1 MKDIPVFSCP
11 DGIATLIL
19 REVPFRG
26 EGYILV
32 RGVFGTLEG
41 LLAECA
47 GFCRAAGAE
56 RLFAA
61 GEADFSG
68 YPAAIR
74 ILGRSAPRESL
85 LPAPEAVRLVPV
97 TEETAADW
105 AREYN
110 ARFRAVPAA
119 ESCSPAEERALAAG
133 GVIGDL
139 IKTNASISGA
149 ECGCQAEIGSAC
161 SMTAAALGEL
171 FEMGLGQIGYA
182 AEVAMEH
189 HLGLTCDPIGGLVQI
204 PCIERNA
211 VAAMRAINALS
222 LANFL
227 SETSKI
233 SFDTVVHTMYETGR
247 DLNRVYRETAEGGL
261 AKNYHPEK

>member
-74 ILGRSAPRESL
+74 ILGRRAPRESL

-97 TEETAADW
+97 TEKTAADW
-105 AREYN
+105 DWHRPFII
-110 ARFRAVPAA
+110 R
-119 ESCSPAEERALAAG
+119 
-133 GVIGDL
+133 
-139 IKTNASISGA
+139 
-149 ECGCQAEIGSAC
+149 
-161 SMTAAALGEL
+161 
-171 FEMGLGQIGYA
+171 
-182 AEVAMEH
+182 
-189 HLGLTCDPIGGLVQI
+189 
-204 PCIERNA
+204 
-211 VAAMRAINALS
+211 
-222 LANFL
+222 
-227 SETSKI
+227 
-233 SFDTVVHTMYETGR
+233 
-247 DLNRVYRETAEGGL
+247 
-261 AKNYHPEK
+261 

>member
-119 ESCSPAEERALAAG
+119 ESSARRRSVRWPRAARPCGSGTVQSASALAA
-133 GVIGDL
+133 
-139 IKTNASISGA
+139 
-149 ECGCQAEIGSAC
+149 C
-161 SMTAAALGEL
+161 AAASCW
-171 FEMGLGQIGYA
+171 QWRRCCPARANA
-182 AEVAMEH
+182 A
-189 HLGLTCDPIGGLVQI
+189 C
-204 PCIERNA
+204 
-211 VAAMRAINALS
+211 
-222 LANFL
+222 
-227 SETSKI
+227 
-233 SFDTVVHTMYETGR
+233 GR
-247 DLNRVYRETAEGGL
+247 WRPGAQGRRCT
-261 AKNYHPEK
+261 

>member
-74 ILGRSAPRESL
+74 ILGAARRGRRCCPHRRRCALFPSRKKRQRTGRGNTMRASGPCPQRRAAARRRSARWPR
-85 LPAPEAVRLVPV
+85 
-97 TEETAADW
+97 AARPCGSGTVQS
-105 AREYN
+105 A
-110 ARFRAVPAA
+110 
-119 ESCSPAEERALAAG
+119 SALAACAA
-133 GVIGDL
+133 VSCWQWQL
-139 IKTNASISGA
+139 CSRARANAACGRWRPGA
-149 ECGCQAEIGSAC
+149 Q
-161 SMTAAALGEL
+161 
-171 FEMGLGQIGYA
+171 
-182 AEVAMEH
+182 
-189 HLGLTCDPIGGLVQI
+189 
-204 PCIERNA
+204 
-211 VAAMRAINALS
+211 
-222 LANFL
+222 
-227 SETSKI
+227 
-233 SFDTVVHTMYETGR
+233 GR
-247 DLNRVYRETAEGGL
+247 KCA
-261 AKNYHPEK
+261 

>member
-105 AREYN
+105 ALEYN

-133 GVIGDL
+133 GEACGSGTVQSASALAACAAVSCWQWRRCCRRGRTLRAGAGGRCAGPEVLPDVRRGEYARHAAVWTGSLFPRRGGARVVFHL
-139 IKTNASISGA
+139 ILESDKK
-149 ECGCQAEIGSAC
+149 
-161 SMTAAALGEL
+161 L
-171 FEMGLGQIGYA
+171 
-182 AEVAMEH
+182 
-189 HLGLTCDPIGGLVQI
+189 
-204 PCIERNA
+204 
-211 VAAMRAINALS
+211 
-222 LANFL
+222 
-227 SETSKI
+227 
-233 SFDTVVHTMYETGR
+233 
-247 DLNRVYRETAEGGL
+247 
-261 AKNYHPEK
+261 

>member
-1 MKDIPVFSCP
+1 MKDIPVLSCP

-41 LLAECA
+41 LLAECT

-74 ILGRSAPRESL
+74 ILGRSAPRASL

-133 GVIGDL
+133 GEALWIWD
-139 IKTNASISGA
+139 GA
-149 ECGCQAEIGSAC
+149 ERIG
-161 SMTAAALGEL
+161 LGRVRGGEL
-171 FEMGLGQIGYA
+171 L
-182 AEVAMEH
+182 
-189 HLGLTCDPIGGLVQI
+189 
-204 PCIERNA
+204 A
-211 VAAMRAINALS
+211 VAALLPGAGERCVRALAARCAGPEVHLTCAEENTRAMRLYDRLGFSRGA
-222 LANFL
+222 
-227 SETSKI
+227 E
-233 SFDTVVHTMYETGR
+233 E
-247 DLNRVYRETAEGGL
+247 RVWFSI
-261 AKNYHPEK
+261 

>member
-47 GFCRAAGAE
+47 A
-56 RLFAA
+56 FAA
-61 GEADFSG
+61 PQVRSGCSPRAKRIFPAIRPPSAFSG
-68 YPAAIR
+68 AA
-74 ILGRSAPRESL
+74 
-85 LPAPEAVRLVPV
+85 RLVPV

-133 GVIGDL
+133 GEALWIWD
-139 IKTNASISGA
+139 GA
-149 ECGCQAEIGSAC
+149 ERIG
-161 SMTAAALGEL
+161 LGRVRGGEL
-171 FEMGLGQIGYA
+171 L
-182 AEVAMEH
+182 
-189 HLGLTCDPIGGLVQI
+189 
-204 PCIERNA
+204 A
-211 VAAMRAINALS
+211 VAALQPGAGERCVRALAARCAGPEVRLTCAEENTRAMRLYDRLGFSRGA
-222 LANFL
+222 
-227 SETSKI
+227 E
-233 SFDTVVHTMYETGR
+233 E
-247 DLNRVYRETAEGGL
+247 RVWFSI
-261 AKNYHPEK
+261 

>member
-133 GVIGDL
+133 GEALWIWD
-139 IKTNASISGA
+139 GA
-149 ECGCQAEIGSAC
+149 ERI
-161 SMTAAALGEL
+161 
-171 FEMGLGQIGYA
+171 GLGRVRGS
-182 AEVAMEH
+182 E
-189 HLGLTCDPIGGLVQI
+189 LL
-204 PCIERNA
+204 A
-211 VAAMRAINALS
+211 VAALLPARANA
-222 LANFL
+222 AC
-227 SETSKI
+227 
-233 SFDTVVHTMYETGR
+233 GR
-247 DLNRVYRETAEGGL
+247 WRRSAQGRKC
-261 AKNYHPEK
+261 A

>member
-105 AREYN
+105 VQSA
-110 ARFRAVPAA
+110 
-119 ESCSPAEERALAAG
+119 SALAVCAA
-133 GVIGDL
+133 VSCWQWQL
-139 IKTNASISGA
+139 CSRARANAACGRWRPGA
-149 ECGCQAEIGSAC
+149 Q
-161 SMTAAALGEL
+161 
-171 FEMGLGQIGYA
+171 
-182 AEVAMEH
+182 
-189 HLGLTCDPIGGLVQI
+189 
-204 PCIERNA
+204 
-211 VAAMRAINALS
+211 
-222 LANFL
+222 
-227 SETSKI
+227 
-233 SFDTVVHTMYETGR
+233 GR
-247 DLNRVYRETAEGGL
+247 RCA
-261 AKNYHPEK
+261 

>member
-32 RGVFGTLEG
+32 RGVFGSLEG

-68 YPAAIR
+68 YPAAHPHSR
-74 ILGRSAPRESL
+74 AQRAAGVAAA
-85 LPAPEAVRLVPV
+85 APEAVRLVPV
-97 TEETAADW
+97 TEKTAADW

-119 ESCSPAEERALAAG
+119 ESCSRRRSARWPRAARPCGSGTVQSASALAACAAVSCWQWQLWQPGAGERCVRALAAG
-133 GVIGDL
+133 
-139 IKTNASISGA
+139 A
-149 ECGCQAEIGSAC
+149 Q
-161 SMTAAALGEL
+161 
-171 FEMGLGQIGYA
+171 
-182 AEVAMEH
+182 
-189 HLGLTCDPIGGLVQI
+189 
-204 PCIERNA
+204 
-211 VAAMRAINALS
+211 
-222 LANFL
+222 
-227 SETSKI
+227 
-233 SFDTVVHTMYETGR
+233 GR
-247 DLNRVYRETAEGGL
+247 KCA
-261 AKNYHPEK
+261 

>member
-85 LPAPEAVRLVPV
+85 LPAPEAVRLVPRHGGNGSGLGAGIQRPLPGRACSGELQPGGGARAGRGRRGPV
-97 TEETAADW
+97 DLGRCGAHRPGRVRGGELLAVAALQPG
-105 AREYN
+105 AGERC
-110 ARFRAVPAA
+110 V
-119 ESCSPAEERALAAG
+119 RALAAQCTG
-133 GVIGDL
+133 PEVRLTCAEENGRAMRLYDRLGF
-139 IKTNASISGA
+139 SHGA
-149 ECGCQAEIGSAC
+149 E
-161 SMTAAALGEL
+161 
-171 FEMGLGQIGYA
+171 
-182 AEVAMEH
+182 
-189 HLGLTCDPIGGLVQI
+189 
-204 PCIERNA
+204 ER
-211 VAAMRAINALS
+211 VWFSI
-222 LANFL
+222 
-227 SETSKI
+227 
-233 SFDTVVHTMYETGR
+233 
-247 DLNRVYRETAEGGL
+247 
-261 AKNYHPEK
+261 

>member
-74 ILGRSAPRESL
+74 ILERRAPRESL

-110 ARFRAVPAA
+110 ARFRG
-119 ESCSPAEERALAAG
+119 RAR
-133 GVIGDL
+133 
-139 IKTNASISGA
+139 S
-149 ECGCQAEIGSAC
+149 
-161 SMTAAALGEL
+161 GEL
-171 FEMGLGQIGYA
+171 QPGRGARAGRRRRGPVDLGR
-182 AEVAMEH
+182 
-189 HLGLTCDPIGGLVQI
+189 C
-204 PCIERNA
+204 
-211 VAAMRAINALS
+211 RAHRPWPRA
-222 LANFL
+222 
-227 SETSKI
+227 
-233 SFDTVVHTMYETGR
+233 R
-247 DLNRVYRETAEGGL
+247 Q
-261 AKNYHPEK
+261 

>member
-11 DGIATLIL
+11 GGIATLIL

-119 ESCSPAEERALAAG
+119 ASCSPAEERALAAG
-133 GVIGDL
+133 GEALWIWD
-139 IKTNASISGA
+139 GA
-149 ECGCQAEIGSAC
+149 ERI
-161 SMTAAALGEL
+161 
-171 FEMGLGQIGYA
+171 GLGRVRGS
-182 AEVAMEH
+182 E
-189 HLGLTCDPIGGLVQI
+189 LL
-204 PCIERNA
+204 A
-211 VAAMRAINALS
+211 VAALLPGAGERCVRALAAQCAGPEVRLTCAEENGRAMRLYDRLGFS
-222 LANFL
+222 RGV
-227 SETSKI
+227 E
-233 SFDTVVHTMYETGR
+233 E
-247 DLNRVYRETAEGGL
+247 RVWFSI
-261 AKNYHPEK
+261 

>member
-74 ILGRSAPRESL
+74 ILGRSAPRASL

-105 AREYN
+105 ARN
-110 ARFRAVPAA
+110 TMRASGPCPQRRAAARRRSARWPRAARPCGSGTVQSA
-119 ESCSPAEERALAAG
+119 SALAACAAVSG
-133 GVIGDL
+133 WQWQL
-139 IKTNASISGA
+139 CSRARANAACGRWRPGA
-149 ECGCQAEIGSAC
+149 QGLKWRLTCAAENTRAMRLYDRLGFSAARRSAC
-161 SMTAAALGEL
+161 G
-171 FEMGLGQIGYA
+171 F
-182 AEVAMEH
+182 
-189 HLGLTCDPIGGLVQI
+189 P
-204 PCIERNA
+204 
-211 VAAMRAINALS
+211 
-222 LANFL
+222 
-227 SETSKI
+227 
-233 SFDTVVHTMYETGR
+233 FDTR
-247 DLNRVYRETAEGGL
+247 I
-261 AKNYHPEK
+261 

>member
-74 ILGRSAPRESL
+74 ILGRSAPRASL
-85 LPAPEAVRLVPV
+85 LPAPEAVRLMPV
-97 TEETAADW
+97 TEETAAVW
-105 AREYN
+105 A
-110 ARFRAVPAA
+110 
-119 ESCSPAEERALAAG
+119 AEERALAAG
-133 GVIGDL
+133 GEALWIWD
-139 IKTNASISGA
+139 GA
-149 ECGCQAEIGSAC
+149 ERI
-161 SMTAAALGEL
+161 
-171 FEMGLGQIGYA
+171 GLGRVRGS
-182 AEVAMEH
+182 E
-189 HLGLTCDPIGGLVQI
+189 LL
-204 PCIERNA
+204 A
-211 VAAMRAINALS
+211 VAALLPGAGERCVRALAARCTGPEVRLTCAEENGRAMRLYDRLGFSRGA
-222 LANFL
+222 
-227 SETSKI
+227 E
-233 SFDTVVHTMYETGR
+233 E
-247 DLNRVYRETAEGGL
+247 RVWFSI
-261 AKNYHPEK
+261 

>member
-74 ILGRSAPRESL
+74 ILERSAPRESL
-85 LPAPEAVRLVPV
+85 
-97 TEETAADW
+97 
-105 AREYN
+105 REYN

-133 GVIGDL
+133 GEALWIWD
-139 IKTNASISGA
+139 GA
-149 ECGCQAEIGSAC
+149 ERIG
-161 SMTAAALGEL
+161 LGRVRGGEL
-171 FEMGLGQIGYA
+171 L
-182 AEVAMEH
+182 
-189 HLGLTCDPIGGLVQI
+189 
-204 PCIERNA
+204 A
-211 VAAMRAINALS
+211 VAALLPGAGERCVRALAAQCAGPEVRLTCAEENTRAMRLYDRLGFS
-222 LANFL
+222 RGV
-227 SETSKI
+227 E
-233 SFDTVVHTMYETGR
+233 E
-247 DLNRVYRETAEGGL
+247 RVWFSI
-261 AKNYHPEK
+261 

>member
-41 LLAECA
+41 LLAECT

-119 ESCSPAEERALAAG
+119 ESCSPAEERVLAAG
-133 GVIGDL
+133 GEACGSGTVRSASAL
-139 IKTNASISGA
+139 AVCAAVSCWQWRRCCPARANAA
-149 ECGCQAEIGSAC
+149 CGRWRRSA
-161 SMTAAALGEL
+161 
-171 FEMGLGQIGYA
+171 Q
-182 AEVAMEH
+182 
-189 HLGLTCDPIGGLVQI
+189 
-204 PCIERNA
+204 
-211 VAAMRAINALS
+211 
-222 LANFL
+222 
-227 SETSKI
+227 
-233 SFDTVVHTMYETGR
+233 GR
-247 DLNRVYRETAEGGL
+247 RCA
-261 AKNYHPEK
+261 

>member
-74 ILGRSAPRESL
+74 ILGRRAPRESL
-85 LPAPEAVRLVPV
+85 LPAPEAVRLFPSRRKRQR
-97 TEETAADW
+97 TGRGNTMRASG
-105 AREYN
+105 
-110 ARFRAVPAA
+110 AVPAA

-133 GVIGDL
+133 GEALWIWD
-139 IKTNASISGA
+139 GA
-149 ECGCQAEIGSAC
+149 ERIG
-161 SMTAAALGEL
+161 LGRVRGGEL
-171 FEMGLGQIGYA
+171 L
-182 AEVAMEH
+182 
-189 HLGLTCDPIGGLVQI
+189 
-204 PCIERNA
+204 A
-211 VAAMRAINALS
+211 VAALLPARANA
-222 LANFL
+222 AC
-227 SETSKI
+227 
-233 SFDTVVHTMYETGR
+233 GR
-247 DLNRVYRETAEGGL
+247 WRPGAQGRKCA
-261 AKNYHPEK
+261 

>member
-68 YPAAIR
+68 YSAAIR

-97 TEETAADW
+97 TGETAADW

-133 GVIGDL
+133 GEALKTINLDTLYGVYTANDKRELAHTAIIGVM
-139 IKTNASISGA
+139 KN
-149 ECGCQAEIGSAC
+149 
-161 SMTAAALGEL
+161 
-171 FEMGLGQIGYA
+171 
-182 AEVAMEH
+182 
-189 HLGLTCDPIGGLVQI
+189 LVPSYQDQ
-204 PCIERNA
+204 
-211 VAAMRAINALS
+211 V
-222 LANFL
+222 
-227 SETSKI
+227 
-233 SFDTVVHTMYETGR
+233 TM
-247 DLNRVYRETAEGGL
+247 D
-261 AKNYHPEK
+261 

>member
-74 ILGRSAPRESL
+74 ILERRAPRESL

-119 ESCSPAEERALAAG
+119 ASCSPAEERAG
-133 GVIGDL
+133 RGRRGPVDL
-139 IKTNASISGA
+139 GRRGA
-149 ECGCQAEIGSAC
+149 
-161 SMTAAALGEL
+161 
-171 FEMGLGQIGYA
+171 
-182 AEVAMEH
+182 H
-189 HLGLTCDPIGGLVQI
+189 WPW
-204 PCIERNA
+204 P
-211 VAAMRAINALS
+211 RA
-222 LANFL
+222 
-227 SETSKI
+227 
-233 SFDTVVHTMYETGR
+233 R
-247 DLNRVYRETAEGGL
+247 Q
-261 AKNYHPEK
+261 

>member
-32 RGVFGTLEG
+32 RGRVRHPEG
-41 LLAECA
+41 LLAECT

-110 ARFRAVPAA
+110 ARFRD
-119 ESCSPAEERALAAG
+119 RAR
-133 GVIGDL
+133 
-139 IKTNASISGA
+139 S
-149 ECGCQAEIGSAC
+149 
-161 SMTAAALGEL
+161 GEL
-171 FEMGLGQIGYA
+171 QPGGGARAGRGRRGPVDLGRCGA
-182 AEVAMEH
+182 H
-189 HLGLTCDPIGGLVQI
+189 RPW
-204 PCIERNA
+204 P
-211 VAAMRAINALS
+211 RA
-222 LANFL
+222 
-227 SETSKI
+227 
-233 SFDTVVHTMYETGR
+233 R
-247 DLNRVYRETAEGGL
+247 Q
-261 AKNYHPEK
+261 

>member
-74 ILGRSAPRESL
+74 ILGRRAPRESL

-97 TEETAADW
+97 TEKTAADW

-133 GVIGDL
+133 GEALWIWD
-139 IKTNASISGA
+139 GA
-149 ECGCQAEIGSAC
+149 ERIGLGREIG
-161 SMTAAALGEL
+161 
-171 FEMGLGQIGYA
+171 
-182 AEVAMEH
+182 
-189 HLGLTCDPIGGLVQI
+189 
-204 PCIERNA
+204 
-211 VAAMRAINALS
+211 RAH
-222 LANFL
+222 
-227 SETSKI
+227 
-233 SFDTVVHTMYETGR
+233 V
-247 DLNRVYRETAEGGL
+247 
-261 AKNYHPEK
+261 

>member
-47 GFCRAAGAE
+47 GFCRAAGVE

-74 ILGRSAPRESL
+74 ILERRAPRASL

-110 ARFRAVPAA
+110 ARFRGPCPQRRAA
-119 ESCSPAEERALAAG
+119 ARRRSARWPRAARPCGSGTVRSASALAAYAAVSCWQWRRCCPARANAACGAG
-133 GVIGDL
+133 GPVRR
-139 IKTNASISGA
+139 A
-149 ECGCQAEIGSAC
+149 GSAPDVRRGEYARH
-161 SMTAAALGEL
+161 AA
-171 FEMGLGQIGYA
+171 
-182 AEVAMEH
+182 V
-189 HLGLTCDPIGGLVQI
+189 
-204 PCIERNA
+204 
-211 VAAMRAINALS
+211 
-222 LANFL
+222 
-227 SETSKI
+227 
-233 SFDTVVHTMYETGR
+233 
-247 DLNRVYRETAEGGL
+247 
-261 AKNYHPEK
+261 

>member
-68 YPAAIR
+68 YPAAHPHPWAQR
-74 ILGRSAPRESL
+74 AAGVAAA
-85 LPAPEAVRLVPV
+85 APEAGAP
-97 TEETAADW
+97 
-105 AREYN
+105 
-110 ARFRAVPAA
+110 
-119 ESCSPAEERALAAG
+119 CSRHGGNGGGLGAGIQCAL
-133 GVIGDL
+133 
-139 IKTNASISGA
+139 SGR
-149 ECGCQAEIGSAC
+149 AC
-161 SMTAAALGEL
+161 SGEL
-171 FEMGLGQIGYA
+171 QPGGGACAGRGRRGPVDLGRCGA
-182 AEVAMEH
+182 H
-189 HLGLTCDPIGGLVQI
+189 RPW
-204 PCIERNA
+204 P
-211 VAAMRAINALS
+211 RA
-222 LANFL
+222 
-227 SETSKI
+227 
-233 SFDTVVHTMYETGR
+233 R
-247 DLNRVYRETAEGGL
+247 Q
-261 AKNYHPEK
+261 

>member
-74 ILGRSAPRESL
+74 ILAGGEALWICDGAERIGLGRVRGGEL
-85 LPAPEAVRLVPV
+85 LAV
-97 TEETAADW
+97 AALQPG
-105 AREYN
+105 AGERC
-110 ARFRAVPAA
+110 V
-119 ESCSPAEERALAAG
+119 RALAAQCTG
-133 GVIGDL
+133 PEVRLTCAEENGRAMRLYDRLGF
-139 IKTNASISGA
+139 SHGA
-149 ECGCQAEIGSAC
+149 E
-161 SMTAAALGEL
+161 
-171 FEMGLGQIGYA
+171 
-182 AEVAMEH
+182 
-189 HLGLTCDPIGGLVQI
+189 
-204 PCIERNA
+204 ER
-211 VAAMRAINALS
+211 VGFSI
-222 LANFL
+222 
-227 SETSKI
+227 
-233 SFDTVVHTMYETGR
+233 
-247 DLNRVYRETAEGGL
+247 
-261 AKNYHPEK
+261 

>member
-119 ESCSPAEERALAAG
+119 ESCSPAEERALAA
-133 GVIGDL
+133 VIL
-139 IKTNASISGA
+139 
-149 ECGCQAEIGSAC
+149 
-161 SMTAAALGEL
+161 
-171 FEMGLGQIGYA
+171 
-182 AEVAMEH
+182 
-189 HLGLTCDPIGGLVQI
+189 
-204 PCIERNA
+204 
-211 VAAMRAINALS
+211 LS
-222 LANFL
+222 NRLC
-227 SETSKI
+227 I
-233 SFDTVVHTMYETGR
+233 SFRRLT
-247 DLNRVYRETAEGGL
+247 NRS
-261 AKNYHPEK
+261 

>member
-41 LLAECA
+41 LLAECT

-119 ESCSPAEERALAAG
+119 ESCSPAEERALAVRMAG
-133 GVIGDL
+133 ENGI
-139 IKTNASISGA
+139 
-149 ECGCQAEIGSAC
+149 
-161 SMTAAALGEL
+161 L
-171 FEMGLGQIGYA
+171 FGLDFPYND
-182 AEVAMEH
+182 VAKIRQ
-189 HLGLTCDPIGGLVQI
+189 G
-204 PCIERNA
+204 IES
-211 VAAMRAINALS
+211 VLAMDV
-222 LANFL
+222 
-227 SETSKI
+227 SETCKEKI
-233 SFDTVVHTMYETGR
+233 
-247 DLNRVYRETAEGGL
+247 LGGNL
-261 AKNYHPEK
+261 RGILGID

>member
-85 LPAPEAVRLVPV
+85 PCSRHGGNGSGLGAGIQCALPGR
-97 TEETAADW
+97 
-105 AREYN
+105 AR
-110 ARFRAVPAA
+110 
-119 ESCSPAEERALAAG
+119 S
-133 GVIGDL
+133 
-139 IKTNASISGA
+139 
-149 ECGCQAEIGSAC
+149 
-161 SMTAAALGEL
+161 GEL
-171 FEMGLGQIGYA
+171 QPGRGARAGRGRRGPVDLGR
-182 AEVAMEH
+182 
-189 HLGLTCDPIGGLVQI
+189 C
-204 PCIERNA
+204 
-211 VAAMRAINALS
+211 RAHRPWPRA
-222 LANFL
+222 
-227 SETSKI
+227 
-233 SFDTVVHTMYETGR
+233 R
-247 DLNRVYRETAEGGL
+247 Q
-261 AKNYHPEK
+261 